1 MKRKATAAVVILLSL
16 TFCAACENT
25 QKDNTEIKKGNA
37 EIKYESW
44 QDIIEYETG
53 QFYNKNW
60 NETFGTY
67 NKKAVIPDK
76 ETAIKAAQA
85 IFDGMEKSEKV
96 QEYVPQYVFYDNQD
110 EVWIVAFWKR
120 LDENTSDMVTVGEDC
135 CIALQKKD
143 GKVLRIW
150 FEE

>member
-1 MKRKATAAVVILLSL
+1 MLFGS
-16 TFCAACENT
+16 ACMNGE
-25 QKDNTEIKKGNA
+25 KGSDM
-37 EIKYESW
+37 IKYESE

-60 NETFGTY
+60 SETFGTY

-76 ETAIKAAQA
+76 ETAIKVAQA
-85 IFDGMEKSEKV
+85 IFDGMENSEKV

-110 EVWIVAFWKR
+110 ELWIVVFWKR
-120 LDENTSDMVTVGEDC
+120 LDWNNSDMITTGEDC

>member
-16 TFCAACENT
+16 IFCAACENT
-25 QKDNTEIKKGNA
+25 QKDKTEIKKGNA
-37 EIKYESW
+37 EIKYESG

-120 LDENTSDMVTVGEDC
+120 LDWNNSDMITTGEDC